1 VNASAPGSGW
11 RPAFTTE
18 RSDRSRSSARN
29 EAPGIALDG
38 WNHKVKPKDA
48 IHVATALDAGVGQF
62 DTFDGDLIALSGQIG
77 NPPLVIGRP
86 NLPERLF

>member
-1 VNASAPGSGW
+1 VNPHTVETACPERRESVLVLE
-11 RPAFTTE
+11 PAE
-18 RSDRSRSSARN
+18 L
-29 EAPGIALDG
+29 ALDG